1 MMKRKTIAGILSVTL
16 TLCLAAWP
24 AAALSAEDQPCS
36 APLESGSTADFAYTA
51 YRQQY
56 AQAGFPQREIAVP
69 LTQAEGGEATRVR
82 TDGGEERDGWLTR
95 EEETVTWPFTVEE
108 TGWYRLQIC
117 YFTGGGSAVME
128 RGLRIDGEQPFSEA
142 EGLSFFRMWQDAPVT
157 DTVGDHRFAVD
168 RQGNERLPEQTVAA
182 DWSTVW
188 VRESSG
194 MVTEPLCFYLTA
206 GEHTLSLTAL
216 REDMVIGAMT
226 FGQPE
231 ELPSYEA
238 YRQAHA
244 DAAEVPSFSFVRQG
258 EDYLRKSHQEIV
270 PINDRTSAATQP
282 ASASILYLNTVG
294 GSGWSVNGMWIE
306 WEITVPEDG
315 LYRLALRYRQNF
327 LSGMTANRR
336 LRLDGEVPFAE
347 AETLEFPYHNGWKNK
362 VLGGEDGDWL
372 FYLTAGTTHTLR
384 LECTLGASA
393 PLLQT
398 AQELTSSLNTVYR
411 RMVMYMGSAPDTNRD
426 YKVEEIL
433 PEEMAVLAQ
442 SRDRLTALS
451 EELIALSGGRGD
463 ANVAIDNLCDVLQ
476 KMVKDPRD
484 VPSLLTTFRDYIASL
499 STWIQTQSKQALE
512 IDWLALLGHD
522 DAPPEESAGFFRSLS
537 FGFRSF
543 LSSFVTD
550 YSMMLGEESDETIEV
565 WIASG
570 RDQAQ
575 ILKELVMNRFSTE
588 YGIGV
593 NLKLVSGQLLLATMA
608 GEGPDV
614 ALGQSSADVM
624 NFALR
629 HALQSIEQYDGF
641 ETLRQEFSDEAF
653 VPLSWGEQVYA
664 LPEQQTYPLLFY
676 RSDVLN
682 ELGLPLPSSWQELYT
697 VIGELQKN
705 NLQFGYP
712 TGLYGYATMLYQ
724 QGEQLYEPDGAQ
736 SRLSGRTAVET
747 FKEWVRLYTNY
758 GIPVEYDASNRF
770 RSGEMPLLIAD
781 YTLYNT
787 LSVFAPEIRG
797 QWGFMVLPG
806 VQEAERVNRSSA
818 SAVTGCVM
826 IGQSGHKEAAW
837 TFMKWWASADTQARY
852 GSRLEAVLGT
862 SARYAAANNAALRQ
876 LSWTASEL
884 RVLETQRS
892 WVHGIPEVP
901 GSYYTSRHLDNAFR
915 RVVNYGEDERKT
927 LIEYAQVIDEEIRY
941 KRRELK
947 LS

>member
-1 MMKRKTIAGILSVTL
+1 MTL
-16 TLCLAAWP
+16 TLCLAAGP

-36 APLESGSTADFAYTA
+36 VPLESGSTADFAYTA

-95 EEETVTWPFTVEE
+95 EEETVTWPFTVAE

-117 YFTGGGSAVME
+117 YFTGGGRAVME

-142 EGLSFFRMWQDAPVT
+142 EGLSFFRMWQDVPVT

-244 DAAEVPSFSFVRQG
+244 AAAEVPSFSFVRQG

-372 FYLTAGTTHTLR
+372 LYLTAGTTHILR

-398 AQELTSSLNTVYR
+398 AQELASSLNTVYR

-433 PEEMAVLAQ
+433 PEEMAVLAR

-499 STWIQTQSKQALE
+499 STWIQT
-512 IDWLALLGHD
+512 
-522 DAPPEESAGFFRSLS
+522 
-537 FGFRSF
+537 
-543 LSSFVTD
+543 
-550 YSMMLGEESDETIEV
+550 
-565 WIASG
+565 
-570 RDQAQ
+570 
-575 ILKELVMNRFSTE
+575 
-588 YGIGV
+588 
-593 NLKLVSGQLLLATMA
+593 
-608 GEGPDV
+608 
-614 ALGQSSADVM
+614 
-624 NFALR
+624 
-629 HALQSIEQYDGF
+629 
-641 ETLRQEFSDEAF
+641 
-653 VPLSWGEQVYA
+653 
-664 LPEQQTYPLLFY
+664 
-676 RSDVLN
+676 
-682 ELGLPLPSSWQELYT
+682 
-697 VIGELQKN
+697 
-705 NLQFGYP
+705 
-712 TGLYGYATMLYQ
+712 
-724 QGEQLYEPDGAQ
+724 
-736 SRLSGRTAVET
+736 
-747 FKEWVRLYTNY
+747 
-758 GIPVEYDASNRF
+758 
-770 RSGEMPLLIAD
+770 
-781 YTLYNT
+781 
-787 LSVFAPEIRG
+787 
-797 QWGFMVLPG
+797 
-806 VQEAERVNRSSA
+806 
-818 SAVTGCVM
+818 
-826 IGQSGHKEAAW
+826 
-837 TFMKWWASADTQARY
+837 
-852 GSRLEAVLGT
+852 
-862 SARYAAANNAALRQ
+862 
-876 LSWTASEL
+876 
-884 RVLETQRS
+884 
-892 WVHGIPEVP
+892 
-901 GSYYTSRHLDNAFR
+901 
-915 RVVNYGEDERKT
+915 
-927 LIEYAQVIDEEIRY
+927 
-941 KRRELK
+941 
-947 LS
+947 